1 MKTGDLCLGAIL
13 VVLVILIVLAWRL
26 WRRNRRDRFSYTTPA
41 TPRIREAA
49 ADLFAGIT
57 QMTALSRQFE
67 RQARSLE
74 DASPYAGAR
83 LSAFQLTSSLCN
95 AERALKGAPPTYA
108 NYLAVYRG
116 LVSTNM
122 ALLNAADAYINI
134 GHQAHQDLELGAG
147 TALGSEGNLAEMGRT
162 LLAMGRQLRLVV
174 VSVHRLGVSL
184 DVE

>member
-1 MKTGDLCLGAIL
+1 MKSGNLCLAAIL
-13 VVLVILIVLAWRL
+13 VVLIVIIVLAWRY
-26 WRRNRRDRFSYTTPA
+26 WQRRRRDRFSYTTPA

-57 QMTALSRQFE
+57 HMTSLSRQFE
-67 RQARSLE
+67 QLARRLE
-74 DASPYAGAR
+74 NATPYAGAR
-83 LSAFQLTSSLCN
+83 LSAHQLTSSLCN

-122 ALLNAADAYINI
+122 ALLNAADAYRNL
-134 GHQAHQDLELGAG
+134 GHQAHQDIELSKEAP
-147 TALGSEGNLAEMGRT
+147 ADEGDLAEMGRT
-162 LLAMGRQLRLVV
+162 LLAMGSQLRLVV
-174 VSVHRLGVSL
+174 VSVHRLGVAL